1 MSPGASAPGKRLTDD
16 EQSRLSNEAELN
28 TGKVMH
34 LMLMPAM
41 WELAGAGVV
50 VVPAKGEGCEDPTGK
65 ARRPEGVGEEAAEAG
80 WVCEGGKVYYL
91 VGVGGGGKIGV
102 PRGLERLNAAE
113 GNATFGGVKRGE
125 LVVGAVR
132 TFERNGRK
140 NGVEPDFAED
150 SDLVTGLYES
160 GIATPGLVRL
170 PVCSAEEA
178 SANGKKDERWDVYPC
193 NMVEG
198 SVAAVPASGAMRGS
212 SGGWLRPMLSMGLLM
227 FSLVLL

>member
-1 MSPGASAPGKRLTDD
+1 MTPGASAPGKRITAD
-16 EQSRLSNEAELN
+16 EQSRLSKAA
-28 TGKVMH
+28 TADAGKVLH

-41 WELAGAGVV
+41 WELAGAGAV

-65 ARRPEGVGEEAAEAG
+65 DRRPEGVGEEAAEAG

-102 PRGLERLNAAE
+102 PRGLERLNAAK
-113 GNATFGGVKRGE
+113 GNATFGGLGRGE
-125 LVVGAVR
+125 LVGGAVK
-132 TFERNGRK
+132 TFESNGRK

-150 SDLVTGLYES
+150 SDLVMGLYES

-212 SGGWLRPMLSMGLLM
+212 SGGWLGPMLSVGLVM

>member
-1 MSPGASAPGKRLTDD
+1 MTPGASAPGKRPTAD
-16 EQSRLSNEAELN
+16 EERSVSKAAEADA
-28 TGKVMH
+28 GKVLHM
-34 LMLMPAM
+34 MLIPAM

-80 WVCEGGKVYYL
+80 WVCEGGRVYYL
-91 VGVGGGGKIGV
+91 VGAGGGGKLGV
-102 PRGLERLNAAE
+102 PRGLERLNAAG
-113 GNATFGGVKRGE
+113 GNATFGGLGRGE

-132 TFERNGRK
+132 TFKINGRK

-150 SDLVTGLYES
+150 SDLVMGLYER
-160 GIATPGLVRL
+160 GIASPGLVRL

-178 SANGKKDERWDVYPC
+178 SANGKKKERWDVYPC

-198 SVAAVPASGAMRGS
+198 SVAAVPVSGAMRGS
-212 SGGWLRPMLSMGLLM
+212 SGGLLAPMLCAGLVM
-227 FSLVLL
+227 ASFVLW